1 MRTRSESVFL
11 LDLGSVSITI
21 KAGKAYENDL
31 ILSYFCDYQKR
42 LHEKDYERNLYTV
55 VRGYAVL
62 EKVRGQASG
71 RLYSAK
77 G

>member
-11 LDLGSVSITI
+11 LDLASVSITI

-42 LHEKDYERNLYTV
+42 LHEKDYERDLHSV
-55 VRGYAVL
+55 VRRHVVL
-62 EKVRGQASG
+62 EIVRGQASG
-71 RLYSAK
+71 CLYSEK